1 MRIQQEE
8 KEHSTMP
15 TPQSELQSQH
25 DVLEEMSSDDSM
37 KSLEDSDESYIP
49 PKGIHLEQEQQRN
62 ITLRPRRHNK
72 LEANFTELEI
82 PNTYVEEMNSPNSQ
96 QWKKAVVEELQSHE
110 ENQTWWSSKKEK
122 TYKSNPLKNS
132 PNFKR
137 ESLFSLKIEKKY

>member
-37 KSLEDSDESYIP
+37 KSLEDSDDSYIP

-82 PNTYVEEMNSPNSQ
+82 PNTYVEAMNSPNSQ

-110 ENQTWWSSKKEK
+110 ENQTWPENLGSSSANLG
-122 TYKSNPLKNS
+122 YKSRS
-132 PNFKR
+132 G
-137 ESLFSLKIEKKY
+137 